1 MLKKRDFISIMDWS
15 SEELINNLELALE
28 LKKKTREGQCP
39 KELEGRSYG
48 MIFHKDS
55 LRTRVSCEVA
65 IFQLGGHVLTMSEKD
80 FQMGKRESVKDVAKG
95 ALTLS
100 GWNPDPDLF
109 PSGGVGTGGTCRS
122 SGL

>member
-1 MLKKRDFISIMDWS
+1 MPQKRDFISIMDWS

-28 LKKKTREGQCP
+28 LKKITREGLCP

-80 FQMGKRESVKDVAKG
+80 FQMGKRESVKDVAKV
-95 ALTLS
+95 LS
-100 GWNPDPDLF
+100 RYLD
-109 PSGGVGTGGTCRS
+109 
-122 SGL
+122 